1 MHTYASDNIN
11 LCLFVISIQKYLR
24 ISEQLCIL
32 WINMHTIQKNVRQI
46 AKNVKQITSVAAKSA
61 MSAVGR
67 NDMRMGL

>member
-1 MHTYASDNIN
+1 MFIRDQHPKILKNIGTIMHFMDKYA
-11 LCLFVISIQKYLR
+11 YY
-24 ISEQLCIL
+24 
-32 WINMHTIQKNVRQI
+32 TKNVRQI